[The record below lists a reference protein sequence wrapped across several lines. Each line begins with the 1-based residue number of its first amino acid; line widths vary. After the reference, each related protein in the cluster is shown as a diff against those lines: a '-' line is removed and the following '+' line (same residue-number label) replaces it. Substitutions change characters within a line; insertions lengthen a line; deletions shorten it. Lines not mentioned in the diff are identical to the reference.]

1 MEIKPEI
8 VELVRFTSSSK
19 ALWVIDNIW
28 MVELQLDLED
38 DIDGEGC
45 RRAQQRFFNWDGAM
59 DEFARLETEEMI
71 FWEFGIDSPPYQD
84 YVARYYA
91 NPSQLGGVA
100 VVKTYD

>member
-1 MEIKPEI
+1 
-8 VELVRFTSSSK
+8 
-19 ALWVIDNIW
+19 

-45 RRAQQRFFNWDGAM
+45 RRTQQRFFNWDGAM